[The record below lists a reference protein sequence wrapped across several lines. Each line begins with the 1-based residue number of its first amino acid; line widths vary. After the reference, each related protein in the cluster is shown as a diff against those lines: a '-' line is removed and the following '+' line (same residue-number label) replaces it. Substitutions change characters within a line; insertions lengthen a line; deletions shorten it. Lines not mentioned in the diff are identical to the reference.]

1 MARSQLKL
9 GELIE
14 EANKK
19 LSSERDA
26 LIQIAK
32 REKYKGTV
40 EEIMQFLDRHNE
52 HFEDSN
58 VEVVKAALESF
69 LNRLSPPALKLTM
82 ASIRR
87 EMDSYLNKSGNGS
100 GKGSEKE
107 QTGGTVSQ
115 DDIDLLLSGAGGD
128 DREETAEEPSSPGS
142 VLSQDDLDALFSP
155 AGGDTT
161 PEPVKEPPRKKETMS
176 QDDIESLLSGL
187 PGGAAQKEAEPET
200 PSDGGTK
207 STGDTG
213 SGGLV
218 GQADIDSLLNDMLQS
233 GSSDS
238 EEETPLEEPEG
249 NGVLDQSSIESL
261 FSSIESDAEEEPA
274 PEEASEDSEPA
285 EQTPEPEESAVEE
298 DSEAL
303 AAPVRDMIPKGPDL
317 TAGDVPLDIEPAP
330 YTEDFSQQS
339 AVDALL
345 EDARKEMNGG
355 ECPPPSA
362 AKPEPLPDTKL
373 DPIPAADRSQ
383 RSASPQSMG
392 APPSQIVLEE
402 RGEARILGECYR
414 VYAMV
419 NGAFTQLAESET
431 LEKAKQALQEAW
443 MDYPAKHVFLRK
455 VSRKEVLVIKEDLV
469 EVPVRVQAVFD
480 V

>member
-1 MARSQLKL
+1 MARSQLRL

-32 REKYKGTV
+32 QEKYKGTV

-100 GKGSEKE
+100 GNGSEKE
-107 QTGGTVSQ
+107 QTGGAVSQ

-128 DREETAEEPSSPGS
+128 DREETAEEPSSPDS

-155 AGGDTT
+155 AGDTT
-161 PEPVKEPPRKKETMS
+161 PEPVKEAPRKKETMS

-187 PGGAAQKEAEPET
+187 PGGTEQNGAESET
-200 PSDGGTK
+200 PADGGTN
-207 STGDTG
+207 STDDTG

-218 GQADIDSLLNDMLQS
+218 EQADIDSLLNDMLQS

-238 EEETPLEEPEG
+238 EVETPREEPED

-261 FSSIESDAEEEPA
+261 FSSIESDSEKEGPPSEE
-274 PEEASEDSEPA
+274 SEDSEPA
-285 EQTPEPEESAVEE
+285 EQPPEPEESAVEE
-298 DSEAL
+298 DSKDL

-362 AKPEPLPDTKL
+362 AKTEPLPDTRL
-373 DPIPAADRSQ
+373 DPIPAADCSQ

-419 NGAFTQLAESET
+419 DGAFTQLAESET
-431 LEKAKQALQEAW
+431 LEEAKQALQEAW